1 MASDLKT
8 ALSLLGPLEG
18 RIMRRIWQ
26 RYVGDPFTV
35 RDVHEDLGD
44 LAYTTVMTTV
54 VRLAEK
60 GLLDVED
67 ASGRAYRYR
76 CALTAGEFVA
86 RAGAGQVDEVIKRFG
101 DVALAAFTRRLDGLG
116 PEARRRLRRLGRP

>member
-1 MASDLKT
+1 
-8 ALSLLGPLEG
+8 
-18 RIMRRIWQ
+18 MRRIWQ
-26 RYVGDPFTV
+26 RHFDDSFTV

-76 CALTAGEFVA
+76 CALTAEEFVA
-86 RAGAGQVDEVIKRFG
+86 RAGAGQVDEVITRFR
-101 DVALAAFTRRLDGLG
+101 DVALAAFTRRLDGLD
-116 PEARRRLRRLGRP
+116 PEARRRLRRLGRL